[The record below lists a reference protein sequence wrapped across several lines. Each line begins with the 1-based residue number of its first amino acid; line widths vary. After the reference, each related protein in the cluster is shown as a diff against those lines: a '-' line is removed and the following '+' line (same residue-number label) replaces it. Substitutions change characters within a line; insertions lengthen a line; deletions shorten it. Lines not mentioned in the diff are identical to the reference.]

1 MPIYDYHC
9 DHCGH
14 AFSAV
19 QRFVDDAIAACPSCG
34 KPPRRLLSNPAL
46 VFKGSGWYKTDS
58 RGPEKK
64 ESGAGGKDAGK
75 DGGASTDPAQKTAAG
90 DRSEKPEKPEKA
102 GSAPGENA
110 AARRPE
116 PGQTDRSGKA
126 DKADKADG
134 AGRAEKTGG
143 GSGGEASAPAK
154 KPEKAAP
161 ASS

>member
-34 KPPRRLLSNPAL
+34 GAPRRLLSNPAI

-64 ESGAGGKDAGK
+64 DAGASKDGDGSADAGK
-75 DGGASTDPAQKTAAG
+75 PVAAAAAAPAPNGGAGETS
-90 DRSEKPEKPEKA
+90 KA
-102 GSAPGENA
+102 S
-110 AARRPE
+110 
-116 PGQTDRSGKA
+116 
-126 DKADKADG
+126 
-134 AGRAEKTGG
+134 KTGSG
-143 GSGGEASAPAK
+143 SPSGGPGGESSVPAK